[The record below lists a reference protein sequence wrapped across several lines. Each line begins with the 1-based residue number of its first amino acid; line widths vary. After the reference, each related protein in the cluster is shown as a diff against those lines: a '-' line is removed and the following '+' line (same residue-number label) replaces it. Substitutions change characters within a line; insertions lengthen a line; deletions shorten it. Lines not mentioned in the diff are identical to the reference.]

1 MTMASQSVADGTSEG
16 SSRFRRITIKRVLAC
31 LAVLAAP
38 ILMLFLIHHY
48 AVNVPFRDEWDELSV
63 VPKAYNG
70 TLDFASLF
78 AQQNEHRPI
87 TSRLASIL
95 IARTS
100 QLNLVHEMYLGF
112 ALEFLSLIL
121 IWRML
126 VRSLKETAPALIIP
140 LTIVSSL
147 MLFWTVA
154 WENWIWG
161 IASFQYLGAVFLA
174 VLAVWGLTTW
184 RGRWGGVAVGA
195 ASTALAIFTTGH
207 GFALIP
213 VGLFW
218 LLVSGISDRRI
229 HWLQICLFGLVGALC
244 TVLYLQNYHSP
255 GFYVV
260 GASRVRPLN
269 TFLYAITYLG
279 SPFWTTRW
287 GVAPVLG
294 CLGLCGFI
302 AGAGYLRKFTP
313 SWLDA
318 IGPWILLAS
327 YTAINGIVTA
337 LGRIDFGVDQANQPR
352 YRSVVIPFWI
362 SFAVVLS
369 MVAVHALSRFDRR
382 QLRPAVAAIVV
393 VFLAGYSYLYYRGLG
408 YIRFQSQLCTAGLP
422 YILDYDKAPDEKLR
436 PLHPYPPTVRALSR
450 KLDQYHLGP
459 FANYSVR

>member
-1 MTMASQSVADGTSEG
+1 MTQGHLNSVHQIDESRSRVYTAPFIPMKMGSQSVADGTSEG
-16 SSRFRRITIKRVLAC
+16 PTRFRRTTVKRLVAC

-48 AVNVPFRDEWDELSV
+48 AVNVPFWDEWDELSV

-87 TSRLASIL
+87 TSRLVSIL

-140 LTIVSSL
+140 LTVVSSL

-161 IASFQYLGAVFLA
+161 IASFQYLAAVFLA

-184 RGRWGGVAVGA
+184 RGRWEGVAVGA
-195 ASTALAIFTTGH
+195 ASTAVAIYTTGH
-207 GFALIP
+207 GFALVP

-218 LLVSGISDRRI
+218 LLLAGISDRDI
-229 HWLQICLFGLVGALC
+229 PWLQICLFGLIGALC
-244 TVLYLQNYHSP
+244 TILYLQNYHSP
-255 GFYVV
+255 GFYAM
-260 GASRVRPLN
+260 GASRVRPLK

-287 GVAPVLG
+287 GVAPMLG
-294 CLGLCGFI
+294 ALGLCGFI
-302 AGAGYLRKFTP
+302 VGASG
-313 SWLDA
+313 
-318 IGPWILLAS
+318 
-327 YTAINGIVTA
+327 N
-337 LGRIDFGVDQANQPR
+337 PR
-352 YRSVVIPFWI
+352 LVGWMRWAP
-362 SFAVVLS
+362 
-369 MVAVHALSRFDRR
+369 
-382 QLRPAVAAIVV
+382 
-393 VFLAGYSYLYYRGLG
+393 G
-408 YIRFQSQLCTAGLP
+408 CCLP
-422 YILDYDKAPDEKLR
+422 LI
-436 PLHPYPPTVRALSR
+436 
-450 KLDQYHLGP
+450 QQ
-459 FANYSVR
+459 